1 MGGTPVSPAFDDSGY
16 TTIVECSTPAPRN
29 RHGGASRVTDPQH
42 RSATGSEPPARSCSY
57 APIGPRFPPKAYPLR
72 DQLTSHLY
80 TLDTGPAELVGA
92 LFPRQRT
99 AQLSALLRAADQLD
113 ADQGAETACEHL
125 HRQYVT
131 SARWMPGLAGPPDVV
146 AEVMLTL
153 AGSGALTFDFTT
165 GTGSLLRMA
174 TDRALHNGPPGATPR
189 RTMQG
194 YALIT
199 LLRLWFVHLR
209 ARHAGH
215 TSPPP
220 VVHVGD
226 SLLADALPDLRADVV
241 VANFPFGTSS

>member
-1 MGGTPVSPAFDDSGY
+1 MQHVGTAQQAWRRIESYRPAAQISDRLGIAGAFLLVRADRAEVPTEGLP
-16 TTIVECSTPAPRN
+16 TP
-29 RHGGASRVTDPQH
+29 
-42 RSATGSEPPARSCSY
+42 
-57 APIGPRFPPKAYPLR
+57 

-80 TLDTGPAELVGA
+80 TLDAGPAELVGA
-92 LFPRQRT
+92 LFPHQRT

-174 TDRALHNGPPGATPR
+174 TDRALHNGTTRCYAQENNAGVRADHSATPVVRAPTRPTR
-189 RTMQG
+189 RTH
-194 YALIT
+194 IT
-199 LLRLWFVHLR
+199 A
-209 ARHAGH
+209 AR
-215 TSPPP
+215 
-220 VVHVGD
+220 
-226 SLLADALPDLRADVV
+226 
-241 VANFPFGTSS
+241 GTRR

>member
-1 MGGTPVSPAFDDSGY
+1 M
-16 TTIVECSTPAPRN
+16 
-29 RHGGASRVTDPQH
+29 
-42 RSATGSEPPARSCSY
+42 
-57 APIGPRFPPKAYPLR
+57 FPH
-72 DQLTSHLY
+72 QW
-80 TLDTGPAELVGA
+80 
-92 LFPRQRT
+92 T
-99 AQLSALLRAADQLD
+99 AQLSALLRAVDQLG
-113 ADQGAETACEHL
+113 AEQSAETAFEHL

-131 SARWMPGLAGPPDVV
+131 SARSAPGLAGPPDVV

-153 AGSGALTFDFTT
+153 AGSGARTFDFTT

-174 TDRALHNGPPGATPR
+174 ADRALHNGTTTRCYAQENNP
-189 RTMQG
+189 G

-241 VANFPFGTSS
+241 VANFPFGIHD